1 LNFRAIFAEF
11 ERENLILEYNPA
23 TQTVNTHTSM
33 QAIAAKST
41 SQFSP
46 GLVLLIRDGFE
57 ERTIPLDHFP
67 VTIGRKPEKDVVL
80 KDARVSRDHAKF
92 SNEEGIYFIEDEGSR
107 HGTFVNGQ
115 RINGR
120 LEVHAGDQ
128 IQFGP
133 SVTAVL
139 QTASAS
145 NQQVLELLSQIH
157 VPTNAKSSELEKL
170 TLFLEAARA
179 LSTSNVVADVLSV
192 LLDTCL
198 TLTGAERGF
207 VFLREENGEMKMA
220 AGRNKQKQPI
230 TTDKAISN
238 SILRDTIESSD
249 EFIVADTSKLSNMAA
264 RQSIVAH
271 DLRTV
276 ISVPLRM
283 SMQQSREEGPRTE
296 ARGVLYL
303 DSQFVS
309 GDLSKVDHQI
319 LRAIASEAAM
329 LLENAV
335 LMEAEEVRRRYQQE
349 LSIAAGIQQGLMP
362 ARLPE
367 VPFARVR
374 ARNVSCREIGG
385 DFYDVLYINGK
396 LNIVLADVS
405 GKGVSAALLAA
416 ILQGLIYSHLMDDR
430 PLHEAANAINQFL
443 CSRDLGGKYATLFLG
458 RIHRDGSVEW
468 IRCGHV
474 APVRVQGSESIERWE
489 EGSMPVGLLPVAT
502 FEMHTAQLKAGD
514 RLIVV
519 SDGIT
524 EAENAEDDLFGE
536 ERLEEACKCD
546 DAFNR
551 IMERVAEFRGTTAQN
566 DDATLLEVI
575 FTS

>member
-1 LNFRAIFAEF
+1 
-11 ERENLILEYNPA
+11 
-23 TQTVNTHTSM
+23 VNTHTQI
-33 QAIAAKST
+33 QAISAKST
-41 SQFSP
+41 SQFTP
-46 GLVLLIRDGFE
+46 GMVLLIRDGLE
-57 ERTIPLDHFP
+57 ERTIPMEKFP
-67 VTIGRKPEKDVVL
+67 ITIGRKPDKDVVL
-80 KDARVSRDHAKF
+80 KDARVSRDHARF
-92 SNEEGIYFIEDEGSR
+92 NNEEGVYFIEDEGSR

-120 LEVHAGDQ
+120 LEVHAGDH

-157 VPTNAKSSELEKL
+157 VPTNNKSSELEKL

-179 LSTSNVVADVLSV
+179 LSSSNVVSDVLSV

-207 VFLREENGEMKMA
+207 VFLREESGELKLA
-220 AGRNKQKQPI
+220 VGRNKQKQPI
-230 TTDKAISN
+230 TVDKAISH

-283 SMQQSREEGPRTE
+283 SMQSQEGARTE

-362 ARLPE
+362 ARLPD

-474 APVRVQGSESIERWE
+474 PPVRVQGNDKIERWE

-502 FEMHTAQLKAGD
+502 FEMQTAQLKPGD
-514 RLIVV
+514 RLVVV

-524 EAENAEDDLFGE
+524 EAENAADDLFGE

-546 DAFNR
+546 DAFNH
-551 IMERVAEFRGTTAQN
+551 IMEKVAEFRGATAQN

-575 FTS
+575 YSA

>member
-1 LNFRAIFAEF
+1 LD
-11 ERENLILEYNPA
+11 YNPA
-23 TQTVNTHTSM
+23 TSFEPTVQSS
-33 QAIAAKST
+33 IGLSAKST
-41 SQFSP
+41 SKLSP
-46 GLVLLIRDGFE
+46 GLVLHLRDGLDE
-57 ERTIPLDHFP
+57 HTVPLERFP
-67 VTIGRKPEKDVVL
+67 VTVGRKPEKDIVL
-80 KDARVSRDHAKF
+80 KDARVSRDHARF
-92 SNEEGIYFIEDEGSR
+92 SCEEGIYFIEDEGSR
-107 HGTFVNGQ
+107 HGTYVNGQ

-120 LEVHAGDQ
+120 IEIHPGDH

-133 SVTAVL
+133 SVTAAL

-157 VPTNAKSSELEKL
+157 VPTNSKSSELEKL

-179 LSTSNVVADVLSV
+179 LSSSNVLTDVLSV

-198 TLTGAERGF
+198 ALTGAERGF
-207 VFLREENGEMKMA
+207 VFLRDAEGGEMKLA
-220 AGRNKQKQPI
+220 VGRNNKKEPI
-230 TTDKAISN
+230 TTDKGISH
-238 SILRDTIESSD
+238 SILRDTVSSAD
-249 EFIVADTSKLSNMAA
+249 EFIVADTTKLSDMAA

-271 DLRTV
+271 DLRSV

-283 SMQQSREEGPRTE
+283 TVQQNREGPQSSE
-296 ARGVLYL
+296 IRGVLYL
-303 DSQFVS
+303 DSQFIS

-319 LRAIASEAAM
+319 LKAIAGEAAM

-335 LMEAEEVRRRYQQE
+335 LMQAEEARRRYQQE

-362 ARLPE
+362 ARLPD

-416 ILQGLIYSHLMDDR
+416 ILQGLIYSQLMEERTLAD
-430 PLHEAANAINQFL
+430 AASAINQFL
-443 CSRDLGGKYATLFLG
+443 CSRDLGGKYATFFLG
-458 RIHRDGSVEW
+458 RIHPDGNMEW

-474 APVRVQGSESIERWE
+474 PPVRIQPDKSIERWE
-489 EGSMPVGLLPVAT
+489 EGSMPVGLIPIAD
-502 FEMHTAQLKAGD
+502 FEMHTGQLKPGD
-514 RLIVV
+514 RFIVV

-524 EAENAEDDLFGE
+524 EAENPVDDLFGE
-536 ERLEEACKCD
+536 ERLEGACQCD
-546 DAFNR
+546 DAFTN
-551 IMERVAEFRGTTAQN
+551 IMEQVANFRGSAAQN
-566 DDATLLEVI
+566 DDITLVEVT
-575 FTS
+575 FSA

>member
-1 LNFRAIFAEF
+1 
-11 ERENLILEYNPA
+11 
-23 TQTVNTHTSM
+23 M
-33 QAIAAKST
+33 QPVSAKST
-41 SQFSP
+41 SSFTP

-57 ERTIPLDHFP
+57 ERNVPLDRFP
-67 VTIGRKPEKDVVL
+67 VTIGRKPEKDIVL

-92 SNEEGIYFIEDEGSR
+92 SSEEGVYFIEDEGSR

-120 LEVHAGDQ
+120 LEVHAGDH

-139 QTASAS
+139 QSASAT

-157 VPTNAKSSELEKL
+157 GPTNSSSELEKL

-179 LSTSNVVADVLSV
+179 LSTSNVLADVLSV

-198 TLTGAERGF
+198 ALTGAERGF
-207 VFLREENGEMKMA
+207 VFLRGSDGEMKLA
-220 AGRNKQKQPI
+220 SGRNKQKQPI
-230 TTDKAISN
+230 TTDKAISH
-238 SILRDTIESSD
+238 SILRDTFETAD
-249 EFIVADTSKLSNMAA
+249 EFVVTDTSKLSNMAA

-276 ISVPLRM
+276 ISVPLRITV
-283 SMQQSREEGPRTE
+283 QQSREEVPGSE
-296 ARGVLYL
+296 VRGVLYL

-335 LMEAEEVRRRYQQE
+335 LMEAEEARRRYQQE

-362 ARLPE
+362 ARLPD

-385 DFYDVLYINGK
+385 DFYDVLFINGN
-396 LNIVLADVS
+396 LNLVLADVS

-416 ILQGLIYSHLMDDR
+416 ILQGLIYSHLIAER
-430 PLHEAANAINQFL
+430 PLDEAAAAINQFL

-458 RIHRDGSVEW
+458 RVHSDGAVEW

-474 APVRVQGSESIERWE
+474 APVRIQGDEAIERWE
-489 EGSMPVGLLPVAT
+489 QGSLPVGLLPVAE
-502 FEMHTAQLKAGD
+502 FEMHTAQLSPGD
-514 RLIVV
+514 RLVVV

-524 EAENAEDDLFGE
+524 EAENAESDLFGE
-536 ERLEEACKCD
+536 ERLELACKSE
-546 DAFNR
+546 DAFNK
-551 IMERVAEFRGTTAQN
+551 IMEQVAEFRGPTAQN
-566 DDATLLEVI
+566 DDATLLEVTYI
-575 FTS
+575 A

>member
-1 LNFRAIFAEF
+1 
-11 ERENLILEYNPA
+11 
-23 TQTVNTHTSM
+23 M
-33 QAIAAKST
+33 Q
-41 SQFSP
+41 SQ
-46 GLVLLIRDGFE
+46 
-57 ERTIPLDHFP
+57 
-67 VTIGRKPEKDVVL
+67 
-80 KDARVSRDHAKF
+80 
-92 SNEEGIYFIEDEGSR
+92 EG
-107 HGTFVNGQ
+107 
-115 RINGR
+115 
-120 LEVHAGDQ
+120 A
-128 IQFGP
+128 
-133 SVTAVL
+133 
-139 QTASAS
+139 
-145 NQQVLELLSQIH
+145 
-157 VPTNAKSSELEKL
+157 
-170 TLFLEAARA
+170 
-179 LSTSNVVADVLSV
+179 
-192 LLDTCL
+192 
-198 TLTGAERGF
+198 
-207 VFLREENGEMKMA
+207 
-220 AGRNKQKQPI
+220 
-230 TTDKAISN
+230 
-238 SILRDTIESSD
+238 
-249 EFIVADTSKLSNMAA
+249 
-264 RQSIVAH
+264 
-271 DLRTV
+271 
-276 ISVPLRM
+276 
-283 SMQQSREEGPRTE
+283 RTE

-362 ARLPE
+362 ARLPD

-474 APVRVQGSESIERWE
+474 PPVRVQGNDKIERWE

-502 FEMHTAQLKAGD
+502 FEMQTAQLKPGD
-514 RLIVV
+514 RLVVV

-524 EAENAEDDLFGE
+524 EAENAADDLFGE

-546 DAFNR
+546 DAFNH
-551 IMERVAEFRGTTAQN
+551 IMEKVAEFRGATAQN

-575 FTS
+575 YSA

>member
-1 LNFRAIFAEF
+1 MQSSI
-11 ERENLILEYNPA
+11 
-23 TQTVNTHTSM
+23 
-33 QAIAAKST
+33 QAIAGKST
-41 SQFSP
+41 SQFTP
-46 GLVLLIRDGFE
+46 GMVLHLRDGFE
-57 ERTIPLDHFP
+57 ERQVPLERFP

-92 SNEEGIYFIEDEGSR
+92 SCENGVYFIEDEGSR
-107 HGTFVNGQ
+107 HGTYVNGQ

-120 LEVHAGDQ
+120 LEVHVGDQ

-157 VPTNAKSSELEKL
+157 VPTNNKSSELEKL

-179 LSTSNVVADVLSV
+179 LSTSNVLTDVLSV

-198 TLTGAERGF
+198 ALTGAERGF
-207 VFLREENGEMKMA
+207 VFLRDQNGELSLA

-230 TTDKAISN
+230 QDKGISH

-249 EFIVADTSKLSNMAA
+249 EFIVSDTSKLSNMAA

-283 SMQQSREEGPRTE
+283 AFQQSREGPAE

-319 LRAIASEAAM
+319 LRAIANEAAM

-335 LMEAEEVRRRYQQE
+335 LMEAEEVRRRYVQE
-349 LSIAAGIQQGLMP
+349 LSIAANIQQGLMP

-367 VPFARVR
+367 VPFAKVR

-396 LNIVLADVS
+396 LNVVLADVS

-430 PLHEAANAINQFL
+430 PLNEAANAINQFL

-458 RIHRDGSVEW
+458 RIHASGQVEW

-474 APVRVQGSESIERWE
+474 APVRIQGLETIERWE
-489 EGSMPVGLLPVAT
+489 QGSMPVGLLPVAT
-502 FEMHTAQLKAGD
+502 FEMEVAELKPGD
-514 RLIVV
+514 RLVVV

-524 EAENAEDDLFGE
+524 EAENSADDLFGE
-536 ERLEEACKCD
+536 ERL
-546 DAFNR
+546 
-551 IMERVAEFRGTTAQN
+551 
-566 DDATLLEVI
+566 
-575 FTS
+575 

>member
-1 LNFRAIFAEF
+1 VHSSISG
-11 ERENLILEYNPA
+11 IS
-23 TQTVNTHTSM
+23 TKT
-33 QAIAAKST
+33 T
-41 SQFSP
+41 SQIKT
-46 GLVLLIRDGFE
+46 GIVLHLRDGLD
-57 ERTIPLDHFP
+57 ERTFPLERFP
-67 VTIGRKPEKDVVL
+67 VTVGRKPEKDIVL
-80 KDARVSRDHAKF
+80 KDARVSRDHAHF
-92 SNEEGIYFIEDEGSR
+92 SCEEGAYFIEDEGSR
-107 HGTFVNGQ
+107 HGTYVNGQ

-120 LEVHAGDQ
+120 LEVHPGDH

-133 SVTAVL
+133 SVTAAL

-157 VPTNAKSSELEKL
+157 VPTNNKSSELEKL

-179 LSTSNVVADVLSV
+179 LSTSNVLADVLSV

-198 TLTGAERGF
+198 ALTGAERGF
-207 VFLREENGEMKMA
+207 VFLRDQEGEMTLA
-220 AGRNKQKQPI
+220 AGRNNKKQAI
-230 TTDKAISN
+230 TDKAISH
-238 SILRDTIESSD
+238 SILRDTVESAD
-249 EFIVADTSKLSNMAA
+249 EFIVADTTKLSDMAA

-271 DLRTV
+271 DLRSV

-283 SMQQSREEGPRTE
+283 TVQQNREGSPNSEI
-296 ARGVLYL
+296 RGVLYL

-335 LMEAEEVRRRYQQE
+335 LMEAEEARRRYVQE

-430 PLHEAANAINQFL
+430 PLDAAANAINQFL

-458 RIHRDGSVEW
+458 RIHPEGAVEW

-474 APVRVQGSESIERWE
+474 PPVIIEGDQSIARWE
-489 EGSMPVGLLPVAT
+489 EGSVPVGLIPVAE
-502 FEMHTAQLKAGD
+502 FEMRTGQLKPGD
-514 RLIVV
+514 RLVVV

-524 EAENAEDDLFGE
+524 EAENAADDLFGE
-536 ERLEEACKCD
+536 ERLESACKSD
-546 DAFNR
+546 DAFAN
-551 IMERVAEFRGTTAQN
+551 IMEQVAQFRGSTAQN
-566 DDATLLEVI
+566 DDATLLEVT
-575 FTS
+575 FK

>member
-1 LNFRAIFAEF
+1 
-11 ERENLILEYNPA
+11 
-23 TQTVNTHTSM
+23 M
-33 QAIAAKST
+33 QAISSKST
-41 SQFSP
+41 SQFTP
-46 GLVLLIRDGFE
+46 GMVLLIRDGIE
-57 ERTIPLDHFP
+57 ERTVPLERLP
-67 VTIGRKPEKDVVL
+67 ITIGRKPEKDIVL

-92 SNEEGIYFIEDEGSR
+92 SCEEGVYFIEDEGSR

-120 LEVHAGDQ
+120 LEVHPGDQ

-133 SVTAVL
+133 SVTAAL

-157 VPTNAKSSELEKL
+157 VPTNNKSSELEKL

-179 LSTSNVVADVLSV
+179 LTTSNVVADVLSV

-198 TLTGAERGF
+198 ALTGAERGF
-207 VFLREENGEMKMA
+207 VFLRDPNGEMKLA

-230 TTDKAISN
+230 TSDKGISH
-238 SILRDTIESSD
+238 SILRDTIESQD
-249 EFIVADTSKLSNMAA
+249 EFIVSDTSKLSNMAA

-283 SMQQSREEGPRTE
+283 SMQQRSEERTGE
-296 ARGVLYL
+296 SGGVLYL

-319 LRAIASEAAM
+319 LHAIASEAAM

-335 LMEAEEVRRRYQQE
+335 LMEAEESRKRYQQE

-362 ARLPE
+362 ARLPD

-405 GKGVSAALLAA
+405 GKGVSAAMLAA
-416 ILQGLIYSHLMDDR
+416 IMQGLIYSHLIDDR

-458 RIHRDGSVEW
+458 RIHPDGNVEW

-474 APVRVQGSESIERWE
+474 APVRVQGRDIIERWE
-489 EGSMPVGLLPVAT
+489 AGCMPVGLLPVAS
-502 FEMHTAQLKAGD
+502 FEMQMAQLKPGD
-514 RLIVV
+514 RLVVV

-524 EAENAEDDLFGE
+524 EAENSVDDLFGE
-536 ERLEEACKCD
+536 ERLEDACKGD

-551 IMERVAEFRGTTAQN
+551 IMEQVAEFRGSTAQN
-566 DDATLLEVI
+566 DDATLMEVI
-575 FTS
+575 FTA